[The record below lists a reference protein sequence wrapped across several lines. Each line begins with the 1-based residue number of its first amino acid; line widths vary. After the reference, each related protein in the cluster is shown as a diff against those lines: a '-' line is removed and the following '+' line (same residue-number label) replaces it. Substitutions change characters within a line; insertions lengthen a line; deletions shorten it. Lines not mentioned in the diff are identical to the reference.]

1 MRADFE
7 DSYRE
12 LEPAAARL
20 LRLLALHPADGIGL
34 PAAAV
39 LADRPEDETLDRL
52 EALAGRGLVTDAGG
66 GRYTLP
72 GPVRVRA
79 AEHAEAED
87 DPDERD
93 AALRRVLDHYLSA
106 APGTGLEE
114 QGLALLDR
122 ERRAEAV
129 ETLEEAL
136 EEALRD
142 AGRGGDHRTVLIA
155 RHNLGRAL
163 TAAGALDRAMRLLG
177 PLPEEF
183 AALPEPDDRNRGRA
197 LLGLGE
203 AYLRARRPVAAVN
216 FFGQALEIMRTLDA
230 PDLQAD
236 AYAHLAEAAR
246 QRGDETAERTARDA
260 AAALRARAGERAGE
274 RAGGEVRPSRGPS

>member
-1 MRADFE
+1 MRANFD
-7 DSYRE
+7 DSYRA
-12 LEPAAARL
+12 LDPAAARL
-20 LRLLALHPADGIGL
+20 LRLLALQPADGIGL

-39 LADRPEDETLDRL
+39 LVDRPEDETLERL
-52 EALAGRGLVTDAGG
+52 RTLADRGLADDAGG
-66 GRYTLP
+66 GRFTLP

-79 AEHAEAED
+79 AELAETTD

-93 AALRRVLDHYLSA
+93 AALRRVLDHYLTG
-106 APGTGLEE
+106 APGTGLAE
-114 QGLALLDR
+114 QGLALLER

-136 EEALRD
+136 RNAERD
-142 AGRGGDHRTVLIA
+142 ADRDGGHRAVLLA
-155 RHNLGRAL
+155 RYDLGRAL
-163 TAAGALDRAMRLLG
+163 TAAGDLDRAMELLG

-183 AALPEPDDRNRGRA
+183 AALPEPDEYGRGRA

-216 FFGQALEIMRTLDA
+216 FFGQALEAMRALDA

-246 QRGDETAERTARDA
+246 QRGDRTAETTALEA
-260 AAALRARAGERAGE
+260 EAELRARTG
-274 RAGGEVRPSRGPS
+274 GGEDVSASRGPS